1 RLYLSVHASFRK
13 KDSNSRYI
21 LFFHCFVIRSR
32 RLFPSSVR
40 NSHQTETRQPFSK
53 AILRQDVPWF
63 EKQTSGGLVHKLSEN
78 VDIIQN
84 GIGTKFGDFVQ
95 NISGFLTGL
104 IIAFA
109 VGWKL
114 SLVAFAMLPL
124 VAIAFALFG
133 FLMKILTLKE
143 VAAYSRAGGIAN
155 EVLSAIRTVVAFGGE
170 EKEYN
175 RYSSELTTAQK
186 QGVKKSMA
194 VGGVMGLIGLTL
206 FTSAA
211 VVFWYG
217 VELMLIAEYTAG
229 TVVAVFFNVIL
240 GSIYLGN
247 ALPALQ
253 YFLTATTV
261 ARDVYDTIERTPSID
276 KNYAGTVHEDFH
288 GNINFQDIKFVY
300 PTRPDT
306 TVLQEFNMNLRKGQ
320 TVALVGP
327 SGSGKSTVVHMLQR
341 FYEPIEGRILVEGTD
356 IRELDLKAFRSQQG
370 FVQQEPI
377 LFEGTVAENIRL
389 GKLDAD
395 QAEIEEAARLANA
408 HDFILS
414 LPEGYNTVVGERGT
428 GMSGGQKQRIAIA
441 RALIRKPRLLL
452 LDEATSALD
461 TNSERI
467 VQAALDKASTG
478 RTVVMVA
485 HRLTTVRNADLILVL
500 ENGRI
505 REAGTHDQLTAL
517 DGLYSAMLL
526 NQKRS
531 RHQDSTDEDADAD
544 LKHMEPEVWK
554 VEDEEVIRLTKCWNH
569 FQRSWRFF
577 SLWYVFCCLQL
588 KQIKRSPLARM
599 LRMNRP
605 ELAFIVLGCL
615 CSAVSGATQPV
626 FAILYS
632 QLFEIFTLVN
642 NPPLMREQVR
652 LISGL
657 MALVGGL
664 RFLGT
669 LGEGYFFGV
678 SGERLTQRLRS
689 QLFKAILSQDIGW
702 FDRQEN
708 QPGILTAR
716 LATEAS
722 KLKVLSGS
730 SLGFIV
736 EAGVLSIISIVVAF
750 IYSWQLALLVLGFAP
765 ILVLSGM
772 LQVKRMQGGGGA
784 SVSLF
789 AMKIAQEA
797 LSAEKTVFA
806 FNLEDYFY
814 KRFKNALQSNL
825 KSELK
830 DNLVNSLVFALTQ
843 SIMMFCFAASMSLGA
858 YLLNQNS
865 LTLVGLFR
873 QAVRVPVFI
882 VLNMSSQSL
891 GRTASVVPELTA
903 ASKAAKSIF
912 STMDRIPHILTDA
925 GEKPT
930 EQFTGQVEF
939 KNVTF
944 TYPNRPGTRILK
956 RFSHC
961 ISAGES
967 VALVGVSGCGKSTL
981 LQLVQRFYDPIHTGP
996 DSGVFFD
1003 GHNLRSLAP
1012 SWIRRQIG
1020 IVSQEPNL
1028 FDLSIR
1034 ENIAY
1039 GDNSKEVS
1047 MEEIIEA
1054 ARQANI
1060 HDFVCTLPQGYDT
1073 QVGARGGKLSGGQ
1086 KQRVAIAR
1094 ALIRKPALLLLD
1106 EATSA
1111 LDNESERIVQQAL
1124 DGIVGTCTSI
1134 VVAHRLTTVENVD
1147 KIVVMEN
1154 GRKIEDVNESSVK
1167 ENHLP
1172 VVQTVA
1178 QFSRFRMRAI
1188 IDVFCH
1194 KDLLELDIRWRV
1206 FQDKVYTITRAH
1218 FKHVLSTEKRRAYL
1232 NDSEE
1237 RKTNVGRRNV
1247 HQRTLCKV
1255 YAARDLAGRLWLSG
1269 YKQFVSALS
1278 AWGATD
1284 GTQSIKHPEILR
1296 MATSIR
1302 RILGCQ
1308 RLLRSHSQPIRTRL
1322 YAAGGSDELG

>member
-1 RLYLSVHASFRK
+1 
-13 KDSNSRYI
+13 
-21 LFFHCFVIRSR
+21 
-32 RLFPSSVR
+32 
-40 NSHQTETRQPFSK
+40 
-53 AILRQDVPWF
+53 
-63 EKQTSGGLVHKLSEN
+63 
-78 VDIIQN
+78 
-84 GIGTKFGDFVQ
+84 
-95 NISGFLTGL
+95 
-104 IIAFA
+104 
-109 VGWKL
+109 
-114 SLVAFAMLPL
+114 
-124 VAIAFALFG
+124 
-133 FLMKILTLKE
+133 
-143 VAAYSRAGGIAN
+143 
-155 EVLSAIRTVVAFGGE
+155 
-170 EKEYN
+170 
-175 RYSSELTTAQK
+175 
-186 QGVKKSMA
+186 
-194 VGGVMGLIGLTL
+194 MGLIGLTL

-229 TVVAVFFNVIL
+229 TVVA
-240 GSIYLGN
+240 
-247 ALPALQ
+247 
-253 YFLTATTV
+253 
-261 ARDVYDTIERTPSID
+261 
-276 KNYAGTVHEDFH
+276 
-288 GNINFQDIKFVY
+288 
-300 PTRPDT
+300 
-306 TVLQEFNMNLRKGQ
+306 VLQEFNMNLRKGQ

-554 VEDEEVIRLTKCWNH
+554 VEDE
-569 FQRSWRFF
+569 
-577 SLWYVFCCLQL
+577 L

-825 KSELK
+825 
-830 DNLVNSLVFALTQ
+830 
-843 SIMMFCFAASMSLGA
+843 
-858 YLLNQNS
+858 
-865 LTLVGLFR
+865 
-873 QAVRVPVFI
+873 
-882 VLNMSSQSL
+882 
-891 GRTASVVPELTA
+891 
-903 ASKAAKSIF
+903 
-912 STMDRIPHILTDA
+912 
-925 GEKPT
+925 
-930 EQFTGQVEF
+930 
-939 KNVTF
+939 
-944 TYPNRPGTRILK
+944 
-956 RFSHC
+956 
-961 ISAGES
+961 
-967 VALVGVSGCGKSTL
+967 
-981 LQLVQRFYDPIHTGP
+981 
-996 DSGVFFD
+996 
-1003 GHNLRSLAP
+1003 
-1012 SWIRRQIG
+1012 
-1020 IVSQEPNL
+1020 
-1028 FDLSIR
+1028 
-1034 ENIAY
+1034 
-1039 GDNSKEVS
+1039 
-1047 MEEIIEA
+1047 
-1054 ARQANI
+1054 
-1060 HDFVCTLPQGYDT
+1060 
-1073 QVGARGGKLSGGQ
+1073 
-1086 KQRVAIAR
+1086 
-1094 ALIRKPALLLLD
+1094 
-1106 EATSA
+1106 
-1111 LDNESERIVQQAL
+1111 
-1124 DGIVGTCTSI
+1124 
-1134 VVAHRLTTVENVD
+1134 
-1147 KIVVMEN
+1147 
-1154 GRKIEDVNESSVK
+1154 
-1167 ENHLP
+1167 
-1172 VVQTVA
+1172 
-1178 QFSRFRMRAI
+1178 
-1188 IDVFCH
+1188 
-1194 KDLLELDIRWRV
+1194 
-1206 FQDKVYTITRAH
+1206 
-1218 FKHVLSTEKRRAYL
+1218 
-1232 NDSEE
+1232 
-1237 RKTNVGRRNV
+1237 
-1247 HQRTLCKV
+1247 
-1255 YAARDLAGRLWLSG
+1255 
-1269 YKQFVSALS
+1269 
-1278 AWGATD
+1278 
-1284 GTQSIKHPEILR
+1284 
-1296 MATSIR
+1296 
-1302 RILGCQ
+1302 
-1308 RLLRSHSQPIRTRL
+1308 
-1322 YAAGGSDELG
+1322 